1 MYSKSWPLPLSHLG
15 RNVVLNN
22 AKSCEQKSELGLS
35 VIVCSDDITKL
46 QEIKKEP
53 GRKISE
59 LRNLRSGVTLWI
71 FLSALTCCCRVLQKV
86 KSFKNQRTFLNSHLG
101 AFQLASQPLLR
112 SWATWLSLAT
122 GAVNSSEYSSAENL
136 GAVSSSEYG
145 GPGFVQGWN
154 FEKLGPCTWGCSC
167 L

>member
-1 MYSKSWPLPLSHLG
+1 MFSKSCPLPLSHLR

-53 GRKISE
+53 GRKISG

-71 FLSALTCCCRVLQKV
+71 FLSALTCC
-86 KSFKNQRTFLNSHLG
+86 
-101 AFQLASQPLLR
+101 
-112 SWATWLSLAT
+112 
-122 GAVNSSEYSSAENL
+122 
-136 GAVSSSEYG
+136 
-145 GPGFVQGWN
+145 
-154 FEKLGPCTWGCSC
+154 
-167 L
+167 